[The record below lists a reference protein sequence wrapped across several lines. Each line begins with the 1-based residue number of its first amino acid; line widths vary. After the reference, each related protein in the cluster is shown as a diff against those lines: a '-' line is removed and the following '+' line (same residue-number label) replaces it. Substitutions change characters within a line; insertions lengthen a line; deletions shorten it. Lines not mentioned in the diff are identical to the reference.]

1 MHNGTLK
8 CLRTKNGHA
17 LWANMDARSPSHLSR
32 ESPPVSGL
40 SRCVCRVLSM
50 CAGRAVY
57 VSAPAP
63 RRPAVSADNQR
74 GSVTRRPFKSRA
86 RGSSPSAS

>member
-8 CLRTKNGHA
+8 CLRTKNGRA

-32 ESPPVSGL
+32 ESPDSL
-40 SRCVCRVLSM
+40 SRVCVPE
-50 CAGRAVY
+50 GAVY

-63 RRPAVSADNQR
+63 RRPALSADKQR